1 MPLLL
6 ARLPVLLLAL
16 VLLAAAPARAAEPVL
31 DVRDPAALA
40 RLEAAGWSF
49 ADVLGVPGAATTR
62 ALGER
67 SAAFR
72 TLRAAVAG
80 DVAELRADMQAHG
93 RPLYEVTDGNVGRVL
108 DLNWLASPIAAFRL
122 AGIVNRLDRRDFV
135 PEVEGRA
142 NCGEVRFI
150 YRLGYDAARAAPAAQ
165 GKRLRLS
172 PTRIAASRLPF
183 SLNVVYAVPAD
194 ADGGCAAAAARW
206 QGAESVAAGNPEALL
221 AGPLAPGR
229 LILRQI
235 ELNAQVVRFPSG
247 QEPGFGGQ
255 AAYLMRV
262 FAVIGEGAG
271 MALAPKPLENTPD
284 VARLKADAALRAAL
298 VDYVKAN
305 LPAIDIGV
313 FQLPAPL
320 LATRAISWSTFGSAR
335 LANHPFAALLD
346 EADLRGLDLSGLGYV
361 RSPAGLVE
369 RLDNASCMGCH
380 QAGGTAGFHFFGLDD
395 AATSDYNRVLQGI
408 SPHYAA
414 EQPRRAAYVAALAA
428 GRVPNR
434 FRPLS
439 IAPPARW
446 DGAAAEGRAADC
458 TDCPHCTDRP
468 PDCTDRPPRFEPA
481 PGQMACL
488 EEGGKA
494 AFAAGW
500 TCGAGAVCR
509 VIGANKDL
517 PMAVGQCMP
526 ASERGV
532 FAGLACLACL
542 AGAVETGPRAYQD
555 RWKKISQINSFAQK
569 ATVSAYT
576 CRPPR
581 IGVPGGLA
589 YRKCGAGDKAF
600 AGIAKGGP
608 MPAEICG
615 LAGGKDFDDC
625 AATNDFGRCY
635 EASVVR
641 GMRPACGA
649 KSFCREDYMC
659 QALPAG
665 LPGAGRIDRD
675 VGFCSPTYFLFQMR
689 LDGHP
694 DPLTGRR

>member
-1 MPLLL
+1 MPPLLP
-6 ARLPVLLLAL
+6 RLLLAL
-16 VLLAAAPARAAEPVL
+16 ALLAAVPARAAAPVL
-31 DVRDPAALA
+31 DVRDPADLA
-40 RLEAAGWSF
+40 HIEAAGWSF
-49 ADVLGVPGAATTR
+49 ADVLGVPGAASTR

-80 DVAELRADMQAHG
+80 DVAELRADMAAHG
-93 RPLYEVTDGNVGRVL
+93 RPHYEVTDGNVGRVL
-108 DLNWLASPIAAFRL
+108 DLNWLSSPIAAFRL

-135 PEVEGRA
+135 PEVEGRET
-142 NCGEVRFI
+142 CGEVRFI
-150 YRLGYDAARAAPAAQ
+150 YRLGYDAAPAAPAAQ

-183 SLNVVYAVPAD
+183 SLNVVYAVPAE
-194 ADGGCAAAAARW
+194 ANGGCAAAAARW
-206 QGAESVAAGNPEALL
+206 QGAESVAAGNPEVLL
-221 AGPLAPGR
+221 AGPLGPGR
-229 LILRQI
+229 LTLRQI

-320 LATRAISWSTFGSAR
+320 LAERAVSWSTFGSAR
-335 LANHPFAALLD
+335 LANHPYAALLS
-346 EADLRGLDLSGLGYV
+346 EADLTGLDLSRLVYV
-361 RSPAGLVE
+361 RSPAGLIA

-395 AATSDYNRVLQGI
+395 AATSDYNRVLQGV

-414 EQPRRAAYVAALAA
+414 ERPRRAAYVEALAS

-439 IAPPARW
+439 IAPAARW
-446 DGAAAEGRAADC
+446 DGAAGEGGAADYTDCSDC
-458 TDCPHCTDRP
+458 TDRSPHCTDH
-468 PDCTDRPPRFEPA
+468 PPRFEPA
-481 PGQMACL
+481 QGQMACL
-488 EEGGKA
+488 PEGGKA

-509 VIGANKDL
+509 VIGANRDV
-517 PMAVGQCMP
+517 PIAVGQCMP
-526 ASERGV
+526 ASETRV
-532 FAGLACLACL
+532 FAGLACLT
-542 AGAVETGPRAYQD
+542 GEVETGSRAYRD
-555 RWKKISQINSFAQK
+555 RWKKTSQINSFAEK
-569 ATVSAYT
+569 ATVGDYT

-589 YRKCGAGDKAF
+589 YRKCGAGDKTF
-600 AGIAKGGP
+600 AGFTKGGP

-615 LAGGKDFDDC
+615 LAGGRDFDDC

-665 LPGAGRIDRD
+665 LPGAGRIGRD
-675 VGFCSPTYFLFQMR
+675 IGFCSPTYFLFQMR